1 MEVSSLLTTNS
12 TIVKQSVYEYKNN
25 IKYVNNKQYVLLMV
39 DLLPAFDAVAHDIF
53 LHRLQSKF
61 SIKGKTL
68 PWL

>member
-12 TIVKQSVYEYKNN
+12 TIVKRVYEYKNN
-25 IKYVNNKQYVLLMV
+25 IIKYVNNKQYVLLMV